1 MMASPL
7 LFLRPKKSYD
17 RSLLLALGNFPSLEL
32 RQRSTLF
39 DPDKVTDRKLVL
51 FVVGVILLRTTHS
64 LLHDRMGEAAFDAHH
79 DGLVLFVAHDDAL
92 QHALRHLYPL
102 KTSRPA
108 HVPTCR
114 NASAPQWF

>member
-1 MMASPL
+1 MMPSLL
-7 LFLRPKKSYD
+7 LFPRPTKSYD
-17 RSLLLALGNFPSLEL
+17 RSLLLTLGHFPALEL
-32 RQRSTLF
+32 RQRPPLF
-39 DPDKVTDRKLVL
+39 DPDLVADRKFVL

-64 LLHDRMGEAAFDAHH
+64 LLHDRVREAAFDAHH
-79 DGLVLFVAHDDAL
+79 DGLVLFVAHNDAL